1 MWSFFIE
8 MSAVTWDHKKNM
20 DSNLQKIVLQ
30 LSDKGLENKQNCAI

>member
-1 MWSFFIE
+1 
-8 MSAVTWDHKKNM
+8 MSAVTWDHTFFCKKNM